1 MMQPQNPHPFPSH
14 YMPNTDSDR
23 EEMLRVVGAS
33 TIDDLFVDI
42 PEPYRNPTLDIPPP
56 LSEIELRAELATLA
70 GKNIDA
76 GRAGWFLGAGV
87 YNHFV
92 PSIVKPIITRGE
104 FLTSYTP
111 YQAEAS
117 QGTLQYAYEFQ
128 TLICNLMGMDV
139 ANDGMYEG
147 ASSLAE
153 AALMACRITQREDIY
168 VLDSV
173 SPVYRKV
180 LETYALPQG
189 LNVHTV
195 SMTSVDLPEGAACL
209 LAQYPNFFG
218 YIENLESYYEQT
230 RKTGAMFVVST
241 DPVAMG
247 LFKSPGEYGADIVT
261 GEGQGIGV
269 PMSYGGPYV
278 GLFCTRNQYVR
289 QMPGRLVGRTVDQD
303 GETGYV
309 LTLQTREQHI
319 RRERATSNICTSQAL
334 LALATTITLASLGRR
349 GLRHV
354 AELCYHKSH
363 YAASVISRIPGYSL
377 PMPGVFFKEMVIK
390 CPENPDVINERLL
403 EAGIVGGLNISE
415 QIPNCMLLCFT
426 EMNDRKQI
434 EDLTNVLTE
443 FSR

>member
-1 MMQPQNPHPFPSH
+1 MQTPSPSPFPSH
-14 YMPNTDSDR
+14 YMPNTESDR
-23 EEMLRVVGAS
+23 AEMLRVIGLSSV
-33 TIDDLFVDI
+33 DELFTDI
-42 PEPYRNPTLDIPPP
+42 PERHRNPPLDIPPP
-56 LSEIELRAELATLA
+56 LSELELRSELANLA
-70 GKNIDA
+70 DKNVHA
-76 GRAGWFLGAGV
+76 GTQGWFLGSGV

-153 AALMACRITQREDIY
+153 AALMSCRITQREDIY
-168 VLDSV
+168 VLDTV
-173 SPVYRKV
+173 SPTYRRV
-180 LETYALPQG
+180 LKSYAEPQG
-189 LNVHTV
+189 LNIHTL
-195 SMTSVDLPEGAACL
+195 SATNTRLPDGAACL
-209 LAQYPNFFG
+209 IVQYPNFFG
-218 YIENLESYYEQT
+218 YIEDLASYQIQT
-230 RKTGAMFVVST
+230 QNAGAMFVVSA

-278 GLFCTRNQYVR
+278 GLFCTRSQFVR

-303 GETGYV
+303 GEIGYV

-334 LALATTITLASLGRR
+334 LALATTITLAALGRQ

-363 YAASVISRIPGYSL
+363 YAASIISNIPGYSL
-377 PMPGVFFKEMVIK
+377 PLSGVFFKEMVVQ
-390 CPENPDVINERLL
+390 CPENPDIVNERLL
-403 EAGIVGGLNISE
+403 EKGIVGGLNISD
-415 QIPNCMLLCFT
+415 QIPNCMLLCVT
-426 EMNDRKQI
+426 EMNSRQQI
-434 EDLTNVLTE
+434 DDMTNVLRE
-443 FSR
+443 FSQ

>member
-1 MMQPQNPHPFPSH
+1 MGAPFPSH
-14 YMPNTDSDR
+14 YMPNTPEDR
-23 EEMLRVVGAS
+23 AEMLRVLGLSSVGE
-33 TIDDLFVDI
+33 LFTDI
-42 PEPYRNPTLDIPPP
+42 PAEHRDPTLDIPPP
-56 LSEIELRAELATLA
+56 LSEIELRSELAALA
-70 GKNIDA
+70 GKNVDVGA
-76 GRAGWFLGAGV
+76 RGWFLGAGV
-87 YNHFV
+87 YNHFI

-117 QGTLQYAYEFQ
+117 QGTLQSAYEFQ
-128 TLICNLMGMDV
+128 TLVCNLMGMEV

-153 AALMACRITQREDIY
+153 AALMACRITDRGDICI
-168 VLDSV
+168 LDTV
-173 SPVYRKV
+173 SPTYRRV
-180 LETYALPQG
+180 VETYARPQG
-189 LNVHTV
+189 LNIHVL
-195 SMTSVDLPEGAACL
+195 SAANPQLPDGAACL
-209 LAQYPNFFG
+209 LVQYPNFFG
-218 YIENLESYYEQT
+218 YIENMEAYRQASQQA
-230 RKTGAMFVVST
+230 GALFVVSA

-247 LFKSPGEYGADIVT
+247 MFRPPGDYGADIVT

-269 PMSYGGPYV
+269 PMSYGGPFV

-289 QMPGRLVGRTVDQD
+289 QMPGRLVGRTVDRD

-334 LALATTITLASLGRR
+334 LALATTITMSALGRQ

-363 YAASVISRIPGYSL
+363 YAASLISRIAGYSL
-377 PMPGVFFKEMVIK
+377 PLNGVFFKEMVIE
-390 CPENPDVINERLL
+390 CPENPGRINERLL
-403 EAGIVGGLNISE
+403 ESGIIGGLDISDLM
-415 QIPNCMLLCFT
+415 PNCMLLCVT
-426 EMNDRKQI
+426 EMNSRQHI
-434 EDLTNVLTE
+434 EALAGVLSE